1 MAQSN
6 GENRNRP
13 HRDRIPSAQIL
24 PGALPWGS
32 FSFSPARFTTCE
44 KWRNK
49 CPPVGARQPL
59 PSTRV
64 LTSEDGPGQ
73 TVPRLRL
80 DQLDRAPVEWR
91 PVPDPRTLS
100 VGIVH
105 LGTGAFHRAH
115 QAVYTQQAMAVSG
128 ETSWG
133 ICGVTQRSPAVA
145 EALLPQDCLYSVLER
160 SAEGTKSVLLA
171 PSGTFSLRKS
181 NRRR

>member
-1 MAQSN
+1 M
-6 GENRNRP
+6 
-13 HRDRIPSAQIL
+13 
-24 PGALPWGS
+24 
-32 FSFSPARFTTCE
+32 
-44 KWRNK
+44 
-49 CPPVGARQPL
+49 
-59 PSTRV
+59 

-73 TVPRLRL
+73 PYRGYASTSSTGPPSSG
-80 DQLDRAPVEWR
+80 APSR
-91 PVPDPRTLS
+91 PENVVRGHRRIS
-100 VGIVH
+100 A
-105 LGTGAFHRAH
+105 TGAFHRAH

-160 SAEGTKSVLLA
+160 SAEGTKIRVMA